1 VLPGT
6 KYSVREI
13 AAILTRRRWLVF
25 LPLAAGLAA
34 MTRADGAM
42 TAFAAPIGGLLL
54 GVTFAAALEYRY
66 SGFSCEEDAARVLM
80 LPVLGT
86 VPIASERGRRFRAYR
101 RAAVRVGELVVVLS
115 AITFFVW
122 ELLS

>member
-1 VLPGT
+1 MLPGT

-13 AAILTRRRWLVF
+13 AAILARRRWLVF

-34 MTRADGAM
+34 MARADGGM
-42 TAFAAPIGGLLL
+42 TAFAAPIGGLLV
-54 GVTFAAALEYRY
+54 GVTFVAALEYRH

-86 VPIASERGRRFRAYR
+86 VPIVSERGRRFRAYR
-101 RAAVRVGELVVVLS
+101 RTALRVVEFVAVLS
-115 AITFFVW
+115 AIAFFVW
-122 ELLS
+122 KLLS

>member
-13 AAILTRRRWLVF
+13 AAVLTRRRWLVF

-34 MTRADGAM
+34 MARADGGL
-42 TAFAAPIGGLLL
+42 TAYAGPIGGLLI
-54 GVTFAAALEYRY
+54 GAAFVVALEYRH

-86 VPIASERGRRFRAYR
+86 VPIASERERRFRSLR
-101 RAAVRVGELVVVLS
+101 RAALRVVEFVVVLS
-115 AITFFVW
+115 AMAFFVR
-122 ELLS
+122 ELLF